1 MGMEAHA
8 ADTDIAPADAPVAAA
23 FEERVRQR
31 EERELSEIAT
41 PSYPARRPREEAPC
55 RLRTPF
61 QRDRDRIV
69 HSKSFRRLK
78 HKTQVF
84 IAPEGDHYRTRLTH
98 TIEACGI
105 SRTVARALR
114 LNEDLTEAIGFG
126 HDLGHPPFGHTG
138 EEALDAALQETVG
151 RRFLHNEHSLRVVDV
166 LEREGRGL
174 NLTERVRDGIL
185 RHTGPEL
192 PSTPEARIVRLVDRI
207 AYINHDIDDA
217 LRAGVLDQNDL
228 PREEISVLG
237 ETGSER
243 IDLLVHD
250 LVEHSERAGDIV
262 QGEEVG
268 GAMTSLRSF
277 MFEHVYLGESARR
290 EQARVAGVIRT
301 LFDHFMADPPPAEVE
316 PEPDVATRV
325 TDYLAGMTDR
335 FCIRT
340 FEQLTIPREFQ

>member
-1 MGMEAHA
+1 MSLEAHA
-8 ADTDIAPADAPVAAA
+8 ADTDIQAADSPVAVA
-23 FEERVRQR
+23 FEERVRER
-31 EERELSEIAT
+31 EHLELSELAT
-41 PSYPARRPREEAPC
+41 RSYPAQRVREEPPC

-138 EEALDAALQETVG
+138 EEALDAALQATVG

-166 LEREGRGL
+166 LERDGRGL
-174 NLTERVRDGIL
+174 NLTESVRDGIL

-192 PSTPEARIVRLVDRI
+192 PSSPEARIVRLVDRI

-217 LRAGVLDQNDL
+217 LRAGVLDQSDL
-228 PREEISVLG
+228 PREEIAVLG

-268 GAMTSLRSF
+268 RAMASLRTF
-277 MFEHVYLGESARR
+277 MFENVYLGEAARR
-290 EQARVAGVIRT
+290 EQERVEGVIHT
-301 LFDHFMADPPPAEVE
+301 LFEFFMVNPAPAEVVLE
-316 PEPDVATRV
+316 TDVVRRV
-325 TDYLAGMTDR
+325 TDFLLGMTDR

-340 FEQLTIPREFQ
+340 FEVLTIPREFQ